1 MEKANLCACVIYTME
16 LCRAHRARLRCLAGR
31 ETRSTCTRNRGQRD
45 GQRCVTARAVTEFL
59 EWCATPLPNLS
70 PPIMY
75 TALELCCP
83 LKTAAW
89 NFEDEKIYA
98 KKDERDIAH
107 DRWSLRKKS
116 VNRSSNKL
124 VYTRE

>member
-1 MEKANLCACVIYTME
+1 ME
-16 LCRAHRARLRCLAGR
+16 LCREHRARLRCLAGR

-98 KKDERDIAH
+98 KKEISPMIGGRYA
-107 DRWSLRKKS
+107 R
-116 VNRSSNKL
+116 NRLTDLPTNSC
-124 VYTRE
+124 TRESKIDETRILLGEESE